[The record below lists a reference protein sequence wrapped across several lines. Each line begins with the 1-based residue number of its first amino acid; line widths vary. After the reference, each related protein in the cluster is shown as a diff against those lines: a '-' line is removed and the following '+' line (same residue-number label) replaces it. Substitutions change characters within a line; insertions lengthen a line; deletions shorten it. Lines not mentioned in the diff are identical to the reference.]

1 MVEAMGDAPR
11 GYTAWEEVMLAEYLA
26 GAFPNG
32 RVINRQRLGPDG
44 ATYSDP
50 RLSDGE
56 RRLLGAAFRRWADAV
71 VIDAGVLLVVEAAM
85 VPDPRDIS
93 LVQTY
98 LRLVAVTPELA
109 PFRALPRR
117 GRLVW
122 AVDDEFSR
130 AVAVEHGLE
139 VALFRPSNFN
149 AWLTAKRASAPRQA
163 RAAVTTLGVDLPD

>member
-1 MVEAMGDAPR
+1 
-11 GYTAWEEVMLAEYLA
+11 MLAEYLA
-26 GAFPNG
+26 AAFPTA

-50 RLSDGE
+50 RLTDAE

-71 VIDAGVLLVVEAAM
+71 VIDGNVLVVIETAM

-98 LRLVAVTPELA
+98 LKLVDVTPELGE
-109 PFRALPRR
+109 FRALPRR

-122 AVDDEFSR
+122 AVDDQYSR
-130 AVAVEHGLE
+130 AVAVAAGLE
-139 VALFRPSNFN
+139 VVLFRPSNFGE
-149 AWLTAKRASAPRQA
+149 WLTAKRAGPQRQS
-163 RAAVTTLGVDLPD
+163 RPSVTFRQGEGRQ

>member
-1 MVEAMGDAPR
+1 MGETPR
-11 GYTAWEEVMLAEYLA
+11 AYVAWEEVMLAEYLA
-26 GAFPNG
+26 AAFPNA

-44 ATYSDP
+44 ATYTDP

-56 RRLLGAAFRRWADAV
+56 RKLLGAAFRRWADAV
-71 VIDAGVLLVVEAAM
+71 VIDGGVLVVIEAAM

-98 LRLVAVTPELA
+98 MRLVGVTPELSE
-109 PFRALPRR
+109 FRALPVR

-139 VALFRPSNFN
+139 VALFRPSNFA
-149 AWLTAKRASAPRQA
+149 AWLEAKRSTAPRQA
-163 RAAVTTLGVDLPD
+163 RAASTLRGTVLPPTGT